1 MGWVV
6 LRVPLKEILLEY
18 TSLSGDPQQFGVFCC
33 WAHAYFRQRVGFSS
47 LVRFEVS
54 RLGF

>member
-18 TSLSGDPQQFGVFCC
+18 TSLSGDPQQFGVF
-33 WAHAYFRQRVGFSS
+33 
-47 LVRFEVS
+47 LL
-54 RLGF
+54 LGARILAAKSWIQQPGKV